1 MAEQGVWWS
10 VGMGEIPVVSNKLLA
25 APSQPQQVQ
34 GIKLNKLTLSP
45 PPGIAPVR
53 LRQQIDRG
61 KAYRGGKG
69 STIIK
74 MMMMMM
80 MMNSSLKQNTC
91 NFNMYRFIH
100 SFNTTTYAMN
110 YYYMYM

>member
-1 MAEQGVWWS
+1 MTEQGVWWS

-61 KAYRGGKG
+61 KAYRGGIG

-74 MMMMMM
+74 MMMM